1 MRKMLLAAVM
11 ALFAAG
17 VVVADPVTLV
27 KYDGGKKEVTVKDKD
42 GKEATYK
49 LTEKTKYVTVDKDG
63 NKKEG
68 DAENAAKILGNEKAA
83 GKAKFEITVTDGAV
97 TEITF
102 KRGGKK
108 TTN

>member
-1 MRKMLLAAVM
+1 MRKMLMAAVL

-27 KYDGGKKEVTVKDKD
+27 KYNADKKEVTVKDKD

-49 LTEKTKYVTVDKDG
+49 LSDKTKYVIVDQDG
-63 NKKEG
+63 NKKDA
-68 DAENAAKILGNEKAA
+68 DAERASKILGNEKAA
-83 GKAKFEITVTDGAV
+83 GKAKFEITVAGGDV

-102 KRGGKK
+102 KGGKK
-108 TTN
+108 KAN

>member
-1 MRKMLLAAVM
+1 MRKLLLALCV

-27 KYDGGKKEVTVKDKD
+27 KYNADKKEVTVKDKD

-49 LTEKTKYVTVDKDG
+49 LTEKTKYIVIDADG

-68 DAENAAKILGNEKAA
+68 DAERATKMLASEKAA
-83 GKAKFEITVTDGAV
+83 GKAKFEVTVAGGAITELTMKA
-97 TEITF
+97 
-102 KRGGKK
+102 GKK
-108 TTN
+108 KTN

>member
-1 MRKMLLAAVM
+1 MRKMLMAAVM

-27 KYDGGKKEVTVKDKD
+27 KYDAGKKEVTVKDKD

-49 LTEKTKYVTVDKDG
+49 LNDKTKYVTVDKDG
-63 NKKEG
+63 NKKDG
-68 DAENAAKILGNEKAA
+68 DAEGAAKILGNEKAA
-83 GKAKFEITVTDGAV
+83 GKAKFEITVADGAV

-108 TTN
+108 TN